1 MTIEPTRIE
10 TASGP
15 DAAYQEF
22 LAQGEFRIQQ
32 CDACARHV
40 FYPRVLCPHCGST
53 QLGCR
58 MASGNGVVYACSV
71 IMGKPG
77 TDSDYAVV
85 LVDLQEGVRLMSH
98 VVDCDQHAVTIGMPV
113 SARIIE
119 KEGKPLVVFAPAHAS
134 RNGGPQ

>member
-53 QLGCR
+53 QLGWR

-119 KEGKPLVVFAPAHAS
+119 KEGKPLVVFAPANAS

>member
-32 CDACARHV
+32 CDACARHL

-53 QLGCR
+53 QLGWR

-119 KEGKPLVVFAPAHAS
+119 KEGKPLVVFAPANAS

>member
-53 QLGCR
+53 QLGWR

-77 TDSDYAVV
+77 TNSDYAVV

-119 KEGKPLVVFAPAHAS
+119 KEGKPLVVFAPANAS

>member
-53 QLGCR
+53 QLGWR

-119 KEGKPLVVFAPAHAS
+119 KEGKPLVVFAPANAS
-134 RNGGPQ
+134 RNGDPQ

>member
-53 QLGCR
+53 QLGWR

-98 VVDCDQHAVTIGMPV
+98 VVDCDQHAVTIGMRV

>member
-53 QLGCR
+53 QLGWR

-77 TDSDYAVV
+77 TNSDYAVV

-98 VVDCDQHAVTIGMPV
+98 VVDCDQHTVTIGMPV

-119 KEGKPLVVFAPAHAS
+119 KEGKPLVVFAPANAS

>member
-53 QLGCR
+53 QLGWR

-77 TDSDYAVV
+77 TNSDYAVV

-98 VVDCDQHAVTIGMPV
+98 VVDCDQHAVTIGMQV

-119 KEGKPLVVFAPAHAS
+119 KEGKPLVVFAPANAS

>member
-53 QLGCR
+53 QLGWR

-98 VVDCDQHAVTIGMPV
+98 VVDCDQHAVTIGMQV

-119 KEGKPLVVFAPAHAS
+119 KEGKPLVVFAPANAS

>member
-53 QLGCR
+53 QLGWR

-77 TDSDYAVV
+77 TNSDYAVV

-134 RNGGPQ
+134 CNGGPQ

>member
-32 CDACARHV
+32 CDACARHL

-53 QLGCR
+53 QLGWR

-77 TDSDYAVV
+77 TNSDYAVV
-85 LVDLQEGVRLMSH
+85 LVDLQEGLRLMSH

-119 KEGKPLVVFAPAHAS
+119 KEGKPLVVFAPANAS

>member
-53 QLGCR
+53 QLGWC